1 MSEQFIDP
9 VDNSSAIDSIA
20 DGNNNAGANVRH
32 AAELKIWD
40 LPTRVFH
47 WLLVLSFAAAYVTN
61 WLGVSYFTYHLWAGY
76 FVVILLV
83 FRILWGVVGTH
94 HAQFINFVRHP
105 FDSVKYAFQLAKGK
119 SKSYPGHNPLGAL
132 MVLTLLLVLLLQ
144 AVTGLF
150 ANDEIFNIGPLYGYI
165 SHELSLKLTAVHKE
179 LFYWIL
185 GAVVLHVAAVLFY
198 VFVKRE
204 NLVKAMVTGKKP
216 AKDLVD
222 AETIDSSRIWLALAL
237 IIIVSALL
245 AWIIVAAPEAS
256 LDLGY

>member
-1 MSEQFIDP
+1 MTEQLVESAENPIALEG
-9 VDNSSAIDSIA
+9 DNNLAKSQ
-20 DGNNNAGANVRH
+20 
-32 AAELKIWD
+32 LKIWD

-47 WLLVLSFAAAYVTN
+47 WLLVVSFIAAYITN
-61 WLGVSYFTYHLWAGY
+61 WLGVSYFTYHLWVGY

-83 FRILWGVVGTH
+83 FRILWGIVGTH
-94 HAQFINFVRHP
+94 HAQFVNFVRHP
-105 FDSVKYAFQLAKGK
+105 IESAKYALHLTKGK
-119 SKSYPGHNPLGAL
+119 AKSYPGHNPLGAL

-144 AVTGLF
+144 AITGLF

-179 LFYWIL
+179 LFYWIV
-185 GAVVLHVAAVLFY
+185 GAVVIHVGAVLFY

-204 NLVKAMVTGKKP
+204 NLIKAMITGKKP
-216 AKDLVD
+216 AHGL
-222 AETIDSSRIWLALAL
+222 AEAKAIDSSRVWLALVL
-237 IIIVSALL
+237 IVIISALL

>member
-1 MSEQFIDP
+1 MTEQLVESAENTIAPDR
-9 VDNSSAIDSIA
+9 AIDR
-20 DGNNNAGANVRH
+20 GAEAINSQ
-32 AAELKIWD
+32 LKIWD

-47 WLLVLSFAAAYVTN
+47 WLLVLSFIAAYVTN

-76 FVVILLV
+76 FVIILLV

-94 HAQFINFVRHP
+94 HAQFVNFVRHP
-105 FDSVKYAFQLAKGK
+105 IESVTYALHLTKGK
-119 SKSYPGHNPLGAL
+119 AKSYPGHNPLGAL

-185 GAVVLHVAAVLFY
+185 GAVGIHVGAVFFY

-204 NLVKAMVTGKKP
+204 NLIKAMITGKKP
-216 AKDLVD
+216 AHGL
-222 AETIDSSRIWLALAL
+222 AEVKVIESSRIWLALLL
-237 IIIVSALL
+237 IVIISALL
-245 AWIIVAAPEAS
+245 AWVIVAAPEAS

>member
-1 MSEQFIDP
+1 MTEQLVESTENSVP
-9 VDNSSAIDSIA
+9 PSADNNSVATH
-20 DGNNNAGANVRH
+20 V
-32 AAELKIWD
+32 KIWD

-47 WLLVLSFAAAYVTN
+47 WLLVVSCIAAYVTN
-61 WLGVSYFTYHLWAGY
+61 WLGVSYFSYHLWTGY

-83 FRILWGVVGTH
+83 FRILWGIVGTH
-94 HAQFINFVRHP
+94 HARFINFVRHP
-105 FDSVKYAFQLAKGK
+105 IESIRYALHLTKGK
-119 SKSYPGHNPLGAL
+119 ARSYPGHNPLGAL

-150 ANDEIFNIGPLYGYI
+150 ANDEIFNVGPLYGYI
-165 SHELSLKLTAVHKE
+165 SHELSLQLTAIHKE

-185 GAVVLHVAAVLFY
+185 GAVGIHVGAVLFY

-204 NLVKAMVTGKKP
+204 NLIKAMVTGKKP
-216 AKDLVD
+216 AEGLSEAK
-222 AETIDSSRIWLALAL
+222 TIESSRIWLALAL
-237 IIIVSALL
+237 IVIVSAAL

>member
-9 VDNSSAIDSIA
+9 VDNSSAIDAIA
-20 DGNNNAGANVRH
+20 DGNSSAVTSARH
-32 AAELKIWD
+32 TAELKIWD

-83 FRILWGVVGTH
+83 FRILWGIVGTH

-105 FDSVKYAFQLAKGK
+105 LESVKYAFQLAKGK

-198 VFVKRE
+198 VLVKRE

-222 AETIDSSRIWLALAL
+222 AETIDSSRIWLALVL
-237 IIIVSALL
+237 IVIISALL

>member
-1 MSEQFIDP
+1 MTEQLVESAENPIALEG
-9 VDNSSAIDSIA
+9 DNNLAKSQ
-20 DGNNNAGANVRH
+20 
-32 AAELKIWD
+32 LKIWD

-47 WLLVLSFAAAYVTN
+47 WLLVVSFIAAYITN
-61 WLGVSYFTYHLWAGY
+61 WLGVSYFTYHLWVGY
-76 FVVILLV
+76 FVVVLLV
-83 FRILWGVVGTH
+83 FRILWGIFGTH
-94 HAQFINFVRHP
+94 HAQFVNFVRHP
-105 FDSVKYAFQLAKGK
+105 IESARYALHLTKGK
-119 SKSYPGHNPLGAL
+119 AKSYPGHNPLGAL

-185 GAVVLHVAAVLFY
+185 GAVVIHVSAVLFY
-198 VFVKRE
+198 MFVKRE
-204 NLVKAMVTGKKP
+204 NLIKAMITGKKP
-216 AKDLVD
+216 AQGLAQAKSI
-222 AETIDSSRIWLALAL
+222 ESSRVWLALVL
-237 IIIVSALL
+237 IVIISALL

>member
-1 MSEQFIDP
+1 MTEQLVESAENTIALDRAL
-9 VDNSSAIDSIA
+9 DSAIDT
-20 DGNNNAGANVRH
+20 GNKAVNTH
-32 AAELKIWD
+32 LKIWD

-47 WLLVLSFAAAYVTN
+47 WLLVVSFIAAYVTN

-83 FRILWGVVGTH
+83 FRILWGIVGTH
-94 HAQFINFVRHP
+94 HAQFVNFVRHP
-105 FDSVKYAFQLAKGK
+105 IESAKYALHLTKGK
-119 SKSYPGHNPLGAL
+119 AKSYPGHNPLGAL

-185 GAVVLHVAAVLFY
+185 GAVVIHVGAVLFY

-204 NLVKAMVTGKKP
+204 NLIKAMITGKKP
-216 AKDLVD
+216 AHGLAQAKVI
-222 AETIDSSRIWLALAL
+222 ESSRIWLALML
-237 IIIVSALL
+237 IVIISALL
-245 AWIIVAAPEAS
+245 AWIIVAAPETS
-256 LDLGY
+256 LDFGY

>member
-9 VDNSSAIDSIA
+9 ADGASTIDTIA
-20 DGNNNAGANVRH
+20 DKNSEAATRH

-47 WLLVLSFAAAYVTN
+47 WLLVISFAAAYITN

-105 FDSVKYAFQLAKGK
+105 LESVKYAFQLVKGK
-119 SKSYPGHNPLGAL
+119 SRSYPGHNPLGAL

-216 AKDLVD
+216 ARDLAD
-222 AETIDSSRIWLALAL
+222 AKTIDSSRIWLALVL
-237 IIIVSALL
+237 IVIISALL
-245 AWIIVAAPEAS
+245 AWVIVAAPEAS